1 MAGAGDGGVGFL
13 GVSVRPVNVIDIV
26 YAMRGAWCV
35 VRGAWCVVRGAWC
48 VVRGAWRV
56 MRDA

>member
-35 VRGAWCVVRGAWC
+35 VLGA
-48 VVRGAWRV
+48 
-56 MRDA
+56 